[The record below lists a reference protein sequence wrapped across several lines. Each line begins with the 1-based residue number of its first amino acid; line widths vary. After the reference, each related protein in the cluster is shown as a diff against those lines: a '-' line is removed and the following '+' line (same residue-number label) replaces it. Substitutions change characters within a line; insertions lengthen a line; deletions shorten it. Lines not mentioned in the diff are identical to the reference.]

1 MKINIQK
8 QIAMLRKRNN
18 MTQAELAE
26 KLSISYQAVSQWEN
40 GNTFPDITML
50 PEIAKIF
57 NVSIDALFNEEN
69 SSNIDL
75 SFPFNVKN
83 DTLYVVVSKGNK
95 VLTMNEANKIVRDN
109 NFINDEKIVVNIKGE
124 VLNVQSALSLKCEN
138 VNGDV
143 KAAGRVHCQ
152 NIGGNAACGGSIHC
166 NDIGQNAAAGGS
178 VRARNVN
185 GKVSA
190 GGSVKIGNID

>member
-138 VNGDV
+138 VN
-143 KAAGRVHCQ
+143 
-152 NIGGNAACGGSIHC
+152 
-166 NDIGQNAAAGGS
+166 
-178 VRARNVN
+178 
-185 GKVSA
+185 
-190 GGSVKIGNID
+190 

>member
-1 MKINIQK
+1 MAKGKELNMKIPSVGD
-8 QIAMLRKRNN
+8 LFS
-18 MTQAELAE
+18 TQEEREEVGRESVRDIPLE
-26 KLSISYQAVSQWEN
+26 DIHE
-40 GNTFPDITML
+40 FP
-50 PEIAKIF
+50 
-57 NVSIDALFNEEN
+57 NH
-69 SSNIDL
+69 
-75 SFPFNVKN
+75 PFKVKD

-138 VNGDV
+138 ENVDV
-143 KAAGRVHCQ
+143 KAAGSVHCQ

-166 NDIGQNAAAGGS
+166 NDIGQNAASGGS
-178 VRARNVN
+178 LHARKVN
-185 GKVSA
+185 GKASA

>member
-75 SFPFNVKN
+75 SFPFNVKD
-83 DTLYVVVSKGNK
+83 DTLYVVVSKGNN

-143 KAAGRVHCQ
+143 KAAGSVHCQ

>member
-57 NVSIDALFNEEN
+57 KVSIDALFNEEN

-143 KAAGRVHCQ
+143 KAAGSVHCQ

>member
-75 SFPFNVKN
+75 SFPFKVKD
-83 DTLYVVVSKGNK
+83 DTLYVIVSKGNK

-138 VNGDV
+138 VYGDV
-143 KAAGRVHCQ
+143 KAAGSVHCQ

-166 NDIGQNAAAGGS
+166 NDIGQNAASGGS
-178 VRARNVN
+178 LHARNVN

>member
-1 MKINIQK
+1 MGINIQK

-75 SFPFNVKN
+75 SFPFKVKD

-109 NFINDEKIVVNIKGE
+109 NFSNDEKIVVNIKGE

-138 VNGDV
+138 VYGDV
-143 KAAGRVHCQ
+143 KAAGSVHCQ

-166 NDIGQNAAAGGS
+166 NDIGQNAASGGS
-178 VRARNVN
+178 LHARNVN

>member
-57 NVSIDALFNEEN
+57 NVSIDPEWVMGTVRFN
-69 SSNIDL
+69 I
-75 SFPFNVKN
+75 
-83 DTLYVVVSKGNK
+83 LY
-95 VLTMNEANKIVRDN
+95 
-109 NFINDEKIVVNIKGE
+109 FYF
-124 VLNVQSALSLKCEN
+124 
-138 VNGDV
+138 
-143 KAAGRVHCQ
+143 
-152 NIGGNAACGGSIHC
+152 
-166 NDIGQNAAAGGS
+166 
-178 VRARNVN
+178 
-185 GKVSA
+185 
-190 GGSVKIGNID
+190 